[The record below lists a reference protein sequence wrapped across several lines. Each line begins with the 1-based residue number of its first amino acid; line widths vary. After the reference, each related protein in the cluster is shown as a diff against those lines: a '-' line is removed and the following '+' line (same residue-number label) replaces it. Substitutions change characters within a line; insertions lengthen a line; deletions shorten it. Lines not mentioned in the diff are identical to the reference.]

1 MISVRLALVFALR
14 MFGLFVVLPV
24 LAPYAL
30 TLPLGGGAVSTPE
43 KMGMAIG
50 LAMGAYGLTQ
60 AFLYIPY
67 GLASD
72 RFGRKPVITLGLLI
86 FAAGSIW
93 AATAQTARQTP

>member
-67 GLASD
+67 GLA
-72 RFGRKPVITLGLLI
+72 
-86 FAAGSIW
+86 
-93 AATAQTARQTP
+93 

>member
-30 TLPLGGGAVSTPE
+30 TFAFGWRRGEYAR

-50 LAMGAYGLTQ
+50 LAMGVWPDAGV
-60 AFLYIPY
+60 LYIPY

-72 RFGRKPVITLGLLI
+72 RFGRN
-86 FAAGSIW
+86 
-93 AATAQTARQTP
+93 R